1 MIPMAGFLL
10 DHASSAL
17 IVFMAGAA
25 FAGLFTPKP
34 TQRIATGLVAV
45 ALAAVLISISD
56 RTLFQWLAATIA
68 RASAPG
74 FGLMIVFAIAAA
86 TGRNYRAVPEFRFA
100 TAMLALGGLVLYPSA
115 LGFFDYDTYVLG
127 YSGYLLPF
135 ALAAVLGYAVYRR
148 YLLVAACINIGI
160 LAFLFSAGRSLNLW
174 DYIID
179 PVAWVLAIGSWAVIA
194 IDMRRAANAKV
205 PRVALSLTS

>member
-1 MIPMAGFLL
+1 MAGFLL
-10 DHASSAL
+10 DHASSVL

-34 TQRIATGLVAV
+34 MQRAVAGLVAI
-45 ALAAVLISISD
+45 ALAAIFISISD
-56 RTLFQWLAATIA
+56 RTLFQWLAATVV

-74 FGLMIVFAIAAA
+74 FGLMIVFSIAAV
-86 TGRNYRAVPEFRFA
+86 TGRNYRSAPEFRFA
-100 TAMLALGGLVLYPSA
+100 TAVLALGGLVLYPGA
-115 LGFFDYDTYVLG
+115 LGFLNYDTYVLG
-127 YSGYLLPF
+127 YGGYLLPF

-148 YLLVAACINIGI
+148 YLLVAACINVGI

-179 PVAWVLAIGSWAVIA
+179 PVAWVFAIGAWVAIA
-194 IDMRRAANAKV
+194 IDMRRAANAKI
-205 PRVALSLTS
+205 PRGALSLTS

>member
-10 DHASSAL
+10 DHASSVL
-17 IVFMAGAA
+17 IIFMAGAA
-25 FAGLFTPKP
+25 FAGFFTAKP
-34 TQRIATGLVAV
+34 GQRIATGIAAV
-45 ALAAVLISISD
+45 AFASVFIWISD
-56 RTLFQWLAATIA
+56 RTLFQWLVATVV

-86 TGRNYRAVPEFRFA
+86 TGRNYRAAPEFRFA
-100 TAMLALGGLVLYPSA
+100 TAMLALGGLVLYPGA

-179 PVAWVLAIGSWAVIA
+179 PVAWVLAIGSWVAIA

-205 PRVALSLTS
+205 PRVALSLSS